1 MPRRLVPDVLE
12 HTRSCWNEF
21 PKLALGAVMYTRQ
34 QIVSMDQRFVSAVEQ
49 AFRRGDQNATAA
61 AITATAQSSRGRRK
75 KFTPEAIDKIKEL
88 RKRGA
93 RREDIA
99 HSLGVS
105 VNSLSVTCSRLG
117 ISLRSEHDT
126 ADQDARTKP
135 APDGIAQAREHKE
148 VSQAAA
154 DTTPSGKFSLII
166 RCGDKE
172 IATDIPFTPRQVVAL
187 AVNAALRDARL
198 TKLLAQLLV
207 SAIKKD
213 MIQQILSSEKSP
225 SAVH

>member
-1 MPRRLVPDVLE
+1 LANYRLE
-12 HTRSCWNEF
+12 
-21 PKLALGAVMYTRQ
+21 PKEENSPQLALAAVMYTRQ
-34 QIVSMDQRFVSAVEQ
+34 QIIRMDQRFVSAVEQ
-49 AFRRGDQNATAA
+49 AFHRGDENPTAA
-61 AITATAQSSRGRRK
+61 AIPTTAQRSRGRRR
-75 KFTPEAIDKIKEL
+75 KFTRDAIEKIKEL

-117 ISLRSEHDT
+117 ISLRSEHDA
-126 ADQDARTKP
+126 ADQDARAKP
-135 APDGIAQAREHKE
+135 APHGIAQALEQKE
-148 VSQAAA
+148 ASAVGTA
-154 DTTPSGKFSLII
+154 PSGKFSLIM

-172 IATDIPFTPRQVVAL
+172 IATYIPVTAQQVASL

-198 TKLLAQLLV
+198 TKFLAQLLV

-213 MIQQILSSEKSP
+213 MIQQILGDEKSP

>member
-1 MPRRLVPDVLE
+1 
-12 HTRSCWNEF
+12 
-21 PKLALGAVMYTRQ
+21 MYTRE
-34 QIVSMDQRFVSAVEQ
+34 QIVRVDQRFVSAVEQ
-49 AFRRGDQNATAA
+49 AFRRGDENPTAA
-61 AITATAQSSRGRRK
+61 AIPTTVKRSRRTRK
-75 KFTPEAIDKIKEL
+75 KFTPQAIDKIKEL
-88 RKRGA
+88 RKQGA

-99 HSLGVS
+99 DSLGVS

-117 ISLRSEHDT
+117 ISLRSEHHT

-135 APDGIAQAREHKE
+135 APHGIAQTRAHKE
-148 VSQAAA
+148 ASQPAA

-172 IATDIPFTPRQVVAL
+172 VVTAIPFTPHQVVAL
-187 AVNAALRDARL
+187 AVNAALQDTRL
-198 TKLLAQLLV
+198 TKLLTRLLV

-213 MIQQILSSEKSP
+213 MIQQILSGKKSP

>member
-1 MPRRLVPDVLE
+1 
-12 HTRSCWNEF
+12 
-21 PKLALGAVMYTRQ
+21 MYTRQ
-34 QIVSMDQRFVSAVEQ
+34 QIVRMDQRFVGAVKQ
-49 AFRRGDQNATAA
+49 AFRRGDEKPTAA
-61 AITATAQSSRGRRK
+61 AIPTTAQRGRRR

-99 HSLGVS
+99 DSLGVS

-117 ISLRSEHDT
+117 ISLRAEHDT
-126 ADQDARTKP
+126 ADQDASAKP
-135 APDGIAQAREHKE
+135 APHGITQGREHKE
-148 VSQAAA
+148 ASQAAA
-154 DTTPSGKFSLII
+154 NTTPSGKFSVII

-172 IATDIPFTPRQVVAL
+172 IATDIPFTPQQVAAL

-213 MIQQILSSEKSP
+213 MIQQILGDEKSP

>member
-1 MPRRLVPDVLE
+1 
-12 HTRSCWNEF
+12 
-21 PKLALGAVMYTRQ
+21 MYTRQ
-34 QIVSMDQRFVSAVEQ
+34 QIIRMDQRFVSAVEQ
-49 AFRRGDQNATAA
+49 AFHRDENPTAA
-61 AITATAQSSRGRRK
+61 AIPTNGQRGRRTRK
-75 KFTPEAIDKIKEL
+75 KFTPEAIEKIKEL

-117 ISLRSEHDT
+117 ISLRSEHHT

-135 APDGIAQAREHKE
+135 APDWVAQARDHKKAP
-148 VSQAAA
+148 QAAV
-154 DTTPSGKFSLII
+154 DTDPSGKFSLII

-172 IATDIPFTPRQVVAL
+172 VVTDIPFTPHQLAAV
-187 AVNAALRDARL
+187 AVNTALRDARL
-198 TKLLAQLLV
+198 TKFLAQLLV

-213 MIQQILSSEKSP
+213 MIQQILGDEKSP

>member
-1 MPRRLVPDVLE
+1 MILTSLQRSRR
-12 HTRSCWNEF
+12 T
-21 PKLALGAVMYTRQ
+21 
-34 QIVSMDQRFVSAVEQ
+34 
-49 AFRRGDQNATAA
+49 
-61 AITATAQSSRGRRK
+61 RK

-88 RKRGA
+88 RKQGA

-99 HSLGVS
+99 DSLGVS

-117 ISLRSEHDT
+117 ISLRAEHHT
-126 ADQDARTKP
+126 ADQDERTKS
-135 APDGIAQAREHKE
+135 APHGIAQAREHKE
-148 VSQAAA
+148 VSQAAV

-172 IATDIPFTPRQVVAL
+172 VGTDIPFIPQQVAAL

-198 TKLLAQLLV
+198 TKFLGQLLV

-213 MIQQILSSEKSP
+213 LIRQILSDKKSP
-225 SAVH
+225 RAVH